1 MLTIYG
7 VYQSRASRV
16 YWMAEEL
23 GIAYESVPVI
33 QARMLADPLAEGARI
48 NTASPAFHAI
58 NPQGLIPCIVDDGLL
73 LIESLAITHYLAEK
87 HGGPLA
93 PQTAAERGQ
102 MLQWS
107 LLAGTTIEPQSVQV
121 VYLYDNGSQDTPGG
135 KDTIAVATRLLKK
148 PLALVE
154 AQLAKADFLVGN
166 RFTVADLNMSE
177 VMRYVMSET
186 DFMAHYPH
194 ILAWYERCH
203 ARPAFQRMWAVREKE
218 SV

>member
-23 GIAYESVPVI
+23 GLAYTSVPVI
-33 QARMLADPLAEGARI
+33 QARMLDNPLAEDARI

-58 NPQGLIPCIVDDGLL
+58 NPQGLIPCIVDDGLMM
-73 LIESLAITHYLAEK
+73 IESLAITHYLAEK

-93 PQTAAERGQ
+93 PQTPAERGQ

-107 LLAGTTIEPQSVQV
+107 LFAATTIEPHSVRIVLTHDAGQ
-121 VYLYDNGSQDTPGG
+121 QDTPGG
-135 KDTIAVATRLLKK
+135 RETIAVATRLLKK

-154 AQLAKADFLVGN
+154 ARLAAGDFLVGN

-177 VMRYVMSET
+177 VLRYVMSET
-186 DFMAHYPH
+186 EFMAHYPR

-203 ARPAFQRMWAVREKE
+203 ARPAFRRMWAVREME